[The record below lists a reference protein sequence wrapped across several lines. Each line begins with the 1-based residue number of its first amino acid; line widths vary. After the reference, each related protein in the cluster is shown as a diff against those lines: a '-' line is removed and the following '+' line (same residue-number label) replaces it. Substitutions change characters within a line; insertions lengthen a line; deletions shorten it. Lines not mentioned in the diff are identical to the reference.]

1 MAGLKYYQ
9 KYEGIF
15 QIKMNNPKADKLP
28 NGSIAFENILFMRVL
43 ELAMIL
49 IGSKIKGLIMIIIIQ
64 EVIINVSKYIRKYI
78 FVL

>member
-15 QIKMNNPKADKLP
+15 QIKMNNPKAGKLP
-28 NGSIAFENILFMRVL
+28 NGSIAFENILYIRVL
-43 ELAMIL
+43 ELTIIL